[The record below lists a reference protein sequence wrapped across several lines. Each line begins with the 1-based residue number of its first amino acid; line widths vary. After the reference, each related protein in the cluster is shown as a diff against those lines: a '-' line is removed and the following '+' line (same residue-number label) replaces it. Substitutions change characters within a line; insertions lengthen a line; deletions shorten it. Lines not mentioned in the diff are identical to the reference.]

1 MNMNKRSLP
10 IGSNPTSPA
19 KEPSKGEGESS
30 IGNHCAWRGAFRSV
44 LTIKFDMSI
53 LVWNA

>member
-44 LTIKFDMSI
+44 LTIKIDMSI